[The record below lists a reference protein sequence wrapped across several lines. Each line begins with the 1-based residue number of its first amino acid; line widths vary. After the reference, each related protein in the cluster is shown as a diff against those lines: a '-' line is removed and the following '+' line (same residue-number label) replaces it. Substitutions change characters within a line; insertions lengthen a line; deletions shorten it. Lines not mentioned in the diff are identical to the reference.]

1 MSIFLLTCVNICNK
15 FKEEVKYLTIKG
27 RNIIMVQK
35 IDEISYYLI
44 KKSLDASSERSRVI
58 AHNIANVNT
67 PGYKASHVVF
77 EEKLSSILSN
87 ESINLK
93 TTHKNHISDGG
104 TISTIS
110 PEVQKDT
117 STSMKLD
124 GNNVDIDSEMSDMAA
139 NSILYNTLISQA
151 NSRISMR
158 RYIISNNK

>member
-1 MSIFLLTCVNICNK
+1 
-15 FKEEVKYLTIKG
+15 
-27 RNIIMVQK
+27 MVQK
-35 IDEISYYLI
+35 IDEINYYLI
-44 KKSLDASSERSRVI
+44 KRSLDASSERGRVI

-67 PGYKASHVVF
+67 VGYKSSHVVF
-77 EEKLSSILSN
+77 EEKLNEALSKEN
-87 ESINLK
+87 INLK

-104 TISTIS
+104 TISS
-110 PEVQKDT
+110 VAPEIKTDK
-117 STSMKLD
+117 STSMRLD

>member
-1 MSIFLLTCVNICNK
+1 
-15 FKEEVKYLTIKG
+15 
-27 RNIIMVQK
+27 MVQK
-35 IDEISYYLI
+35 VDEINYSLI

-77 EEKLSSILSN
+77 EEKLNNVLSN
-87 ESINLK
+87 ESIGLR
-93 TTHKNHISDGG
+93 TTHKNHINDGS
-104 TISTIS
+104 TISTVS
-110 PEVQKDT
+110 PEVEKDT

-124 GNNVDIDSEMSDMAA
+124 GNNVDIDSEMSDLAA
-139 NSILYNTLISQA
+139 NNILYNTLISQA

>member
-1 MSIFLLTCVNICNK
+1 
-15 FKEEVKYLTIKG
+15 
-27 RNIIMVQK
+27 MVQK
-35 IDEISYYLI
+35 IDEINYLLI
-44 KKSLDASSERSRVI
+44 KRSLDASSERGRVI

-67 PGYKASHVVF
+67 VGYKASHVVF
-77 EEKLSSILSN
+77 EEKLNEALSK

-104 TISTIS
+104 TISNVTHEI
-110 PEVQKDT
+110 KTDK
-117 STSMKLD
+117 STSMRLD
-124 GNNVDIDSEMSDMAA
+124 GNNVDIDSEMADMAA